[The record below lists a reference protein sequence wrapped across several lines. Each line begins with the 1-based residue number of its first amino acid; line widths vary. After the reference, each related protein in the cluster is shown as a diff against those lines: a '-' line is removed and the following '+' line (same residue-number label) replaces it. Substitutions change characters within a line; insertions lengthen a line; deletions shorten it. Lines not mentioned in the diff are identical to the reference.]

1 MDEVERFDIITKN
14 ESYNK
19 LIYRLGYLSPE
30 IFRDVEILLMFLKLK
45 KETDYYNYEI
55 HSIIGQ
61 KYNLHKDHIRRIL
74 TRLLK
79 SEIVKPTN

>member
-1 MDEVERFDIITKN
+1 MDEVNRFDLIEKN
-14 ESYNK
+14 DSYNK
-19 LIYRLGYLSPE
+19 MMYRLGYLSPE
-30 IFRDVEILLMFLKLK
+30 FFRDVEILLMFLELK
-45 KETDYYNYEI
+45 RETDYYNHEI

-61 KYNLHKDHIRRIL
+61 KYKLHKDTIRRIL